1 MIAADLL
8 CNLDRLEGTLL
19 GAQQAT
25 SAKCLVHIRQLV
37 WLKLDERFDPAHI
50 AGKAFL
56 ASVAHRSIDRRHLVV
71 RSNHG
76 KMPRLYSGTIS

>member
-8 CNLDRLEGTLL
+8 SDLDGLEGALL

-37 WLKLDERFDPAHI
+37 RLKLDERFDPARI
-50 AGKAFL
+50 TGKAFL
-56 ASVAHRSIDRRHLVV
+56 ASVAHGRIDGRHAVI
-71 RSNHG
+71 RSNH
-76 KMPRLYSGTIS
+76 MRYPHSYAGTIS